1 MSRLRAILHTLR
13 IDKLFTTDLLELGG
27 LYLTI
32 AFHIIMMAFIVWL
45 FKWFLFV
52 SC

>member
-13 IDKLFTTDLLELGG
+13 IDKLFTMDIVELAGF
-27 LYLTI
+27 YIII
-32 AFHIIMMAFIVWL
+32 AFHIIMLAFIVWL
-45 FKWFLFV
+45 FKWFLYV